1 MELKAFHNEEDNQQY
16 KNVDSVNG
24 PFNVY
29 WNYVYTGTPI
39 ALKKKVTES
48 NFGSG
53 LATRLA
59 CIPMPDSNF
68 KMIPLSRCSHVDH
81 ERIEKMRSW
90 AYKLDK
96 VSGEL
101 PVWPL
106 VEEIWNWSNER
117 LLLASIDNDKADEML
132 IMRVGYYG
140 IAISVPF
147 ILMRHWDEWQ
157 ASRTLT
163 IDEKDIELC
172 MLILDIQY
180 KTQHFFFGKYAY
192 NYYDNK
198 DNEVNQ
204 NKRRRGKTI
213 AAFDSLPGEFKTE
226 DVERAFNTSRDCAY
240 VIIGRFKKDK
250 LIDKISSDRFKKL
263 RMSLD

>member
-1 MELKAFHNEEDNQQY
+1 
-16 KNVDSVNG
+16 
-24 PFNVY
+24 
-29 WNYVYTGTPI
+29 
-39 ALKKKVTES
+39 
-48 NFGSG
+48 
-53 LATRLA
+53 
-59 CIPMPDSNF
+59 
-68 KMIPLSRCSHVDH
+68 
-81 ERIEKMRSW
+81 
-90 AYKLDK
+90 
-96 VSGEL
+96 
-101 PVWPL
+101 
-106 VEEIWNWSNER
+106 
-117 LLLASIDNDKADEML
+117 
-132 IMRVGYYG
+132 
-140 IAISVPF
+140 
-147 ILMRHWDEWQ
+147 MRHWDEWQ

-163 IDEKDIELC
+163 IDEKDSELC
-172 MLILDIQY
+172 LLILDIQY

-213 AAFDSLPGEFKTE
+213 AAFDSLPNEFKTE